1 MGGNH
6 AGVWAALGDPA
17 AVHGMCEDYRVG
29 LRIDHACEE
38 GDRAAGRN
46 IRCPMLLLVSTSDN
60 HDIHGAREA
69 IWRLWVAHE
78 LRSRPIHSGHRQCA
92 GNRLILQRHLGEGIA
107 ASLVVADPGLVLASP
122 PPV

>member
-29 LRIDHACEE
+29 LRIDHAYEE

-60 HDIHGAREA
+60 HDTHGAREA

-92 GNRLILQRHLGEGIA
+92 GNRRYGRI
-107 ASLVVADPGLVLASP
+107 LVVSP
-122 PPV
+122 PFCNHT